1 MHGQATSYDGGDVDG
16 TCMFSTAGYTLPAG
30 VYGAALSVDNWDTS
44 AYCGACVSVTGQD
57 GKSVKLMVSSA
68 QEADGRSRFRAILIV
83 ADCQSVS
90 WRLRFEPP

>member
-16 TCMFSTAGYTLPAG
+16 TCMFATAGYTLPMG
-30 VYGAALSVDNWDTS
+30 IYGAALSVDNWDTS

-68 QEADGRSRFRAILIV
+68 QTLSLSCDTDFSRLLINV
-83 ADCQSVS
+83 LVTAV
-90 WRLRFEPP
+90 

>member
-30 VYGAALSVDNWDTS
+30 IYGAALSVDNWDTS

-68 QEADGRSRFRAILIV
+68 QEADALGFVRY
-83 ADCQSVS
+83 
-90 WRLRFEPP
+90 